1 MENTTISFNKIGIV
15 SEILENWDGP
25 ESRKFAI

>member
-15 SEILENWDGP
+15 SEILATGQENN
-25 ESRKFAI
+25 SHFF